1 LTKEKGKTIIRRK
14 MMKKYKV
21 VIKEIET
28 YIVNVTA
35 ESENNAFEIAD
46 LLLEYDESDEYHY
59 DSDVEY
65 TICDIQ
71 EIKG

>member
-1 LTKEKGKTIIRRK
+1 
-14 MMKKYKV
+14 MKKYKV

-46 LLLEYDESDEYHY
+46 LLLEYDESDE
-59 DSDVEY
+59 
-65 TICDIQ
+65 
-71 EIKG
+71 